1 LLSKGQRNQ
10 KLNRQGGIIFTYEE
24 KIEQLAELI
33 RANDQFYVLTGAGIS
48 TDSGVPDF
56 RSPGTGL
63 WEKVDP
69 IAVSSVDVLKNDPRL
84 FYEAGFS
91 RFSKIAMAEPNEGHR
106 VLAQLEER
114 GYLKGLVTQN
124 IDGLHVKAGSK
135 NVWEV
140 HGHLRSGYCQGC
152 KKKYPFEELV
162 QQVELKRIPPV
173 CHNCFSVLRPEVVLF
188 GDPMP
193 AFFFELQ
200 HKLQKECN
208 FMLVVGSS
216 LVVYPVADL
225 PRLVR
230 RIAIINQQPT
240 GYDQEAE
247 VVIHENSSKTL
258 KDLLQILEKSG

>member
-1 LLSKGQRNQ
+1 MSYTEQIA
-10 KLNRQGGIIFTYEE
+10 KL
-24 KIEQLAELI
+24 ADLI
-33 RANDQFYVLTGAGIS
+33 KAHDRFYVLTGAGIS
-48 TDSGVPDF
+48 TDSGIPDF

-69 IAVSSVDVLKNDPRL
+69 IAVSSVEVLQNNPRL

-91 RFSKIAMAEPNEGHR
+91 RFSKITMAEPNDGHL
-106 VLAQLEER
+106 VLARLEEL

-173 CHNCFSVLRPEVVLF
+173 CHNCYSVLRPEVVLF

-193 AFFFELQ
+193 TFFFELR
-200 HKLQKECN
+200 HKLQYECD

-225 PRLVR
+225 PRLAKKM
-230 RIAIINQQPT
+230 AIINQQPT
-240 GYDQEAE
+240 SCDQKAE
-247 VVIHENSSKTL
+247 VVIRENSSKAL
-258 KDLLQILEKSG
+258 RDLLQRLQETG

>member
-1 LLSKGQRNQ
+1 MDYQ
-10 KLNRQGGIIFTYEE
+10 
-24 KIEQLAELI
+24 EQLERLAELI
-33 RANDQFYVLTGAGIS
+33 KEHENVYVLTGAGIS
-48 TDSGVPDF
+48 TDSGIPDF

-69 IAVSSVDVLKNDPRL
+69 IAVSSVDVLHENPRL

-91 RFSKIAMAEPNEGHR
+91 RFAKISAAEPNRGHII
-106 VLAQLEER
+106 LAQLEEK
-114 GYLKGLVTQN
+114 GYIKGLVTQN

-140 HGHLRSGYCQGC
+140 HGHLRTGYCLGC

-173 CHNCFSVLRPEVVLF
+173 CHNCYSMLRPDVVLF

-193 AFFFELQ
+193 TFFFELQ
-200 HKLQKECN
+200 HRIQVECD

-216 LVVYPVADL
+216 LVVYPVVEL
-225 PRLVR
+225 PRLAGS
-230 RIAIINQQPT
+230 ISIINRQPT
-240 GYDQEAE
+240 DYDPKAE
-247 VVIHENSSKTL
+247 VVIREGISDTL
-258 KDLLQILEKSG
+258 GDLLQQLE

>member
-1 LLSKGQRNQ
+1 MN
-10 KLNRQGGIIFTYEE
+10 Y
-24 KIEQLAELI
+24 IEQVVQLAELI
-33 RANDQFYVLTGAGIS
+33 KEYNNIYALTGAGIS

-69 IAVSSVDVLKNDPRL
+69 IAVSSVDVLYNNPRL
-84 FYEAGFS
+84 FYESGFS
-91 RFSKIAMAEPNEGHR
+91 RFVKITSAKPNIGHR
-106 VLAQLEER
+106 VLAELEQS
-114 GYLKGLVTQN
+114 GYLKGLITQN

-140 HGHLRSGYCQGC
+140 HGHLRTGYCLGC

-162 QQVELKRIPPV
+162 QQVELNRIPPV
-173 CHNCFSVLRPEVVLF
+173 CHNCHSMLRPDVVLF

-193 AFFFELQ
+193 TFFFELQ
-200 HKLQKECN
+200 HKIQMECD

-225 PRLVR
+225 PRLTKN
-230 RIAIINQQPT
+230 IAIVNNQPT
-240 GYDQEAE
+240 DYDPRSE
-247 VVIHENSSKTL
+247 VVIREDISKTL
-258 KDLLQILEKSG
+258 SGLKNKLNNA

>member
-1 LLSKGQRNQ
+1 ME
-10 KLNRQGGIIFTYEE
+10 YME
-24 KIEQLAELI
+24 KINRLAELI
-33 RANDQFYVLTGAGIS
+33 RNHNRFFVLTGAGMS
-48 TDSGVPDF
+48 TDSGIPDF

-69 IAVSSVDVLKNDPRL
+69 IAVSSVDVLYSNPRL
-84 FYEAGFS
+84 FYEAGFT
-91 RFSKIAMAEPNEGHR
+91 RFSKISLAEPNRGHYI
-106 VLAQLEER
+106 LAQLEEL

-140 HGHLRSGYCQGC
+140 HGHLRTGYCVGC

-173 CHNCFSVLRPEVVLF
+173 CHNCHSMLRPEVVLF

-193 AFFFELQ
+193 GFFFELQ
-200 HKLQKECN
+200 HKIESECD

-225 PRLVR
+225 PRLSDKL
-230 RIAIINQQPT
+230 AIINLQPT
-240 GYDQEAE
+240 EYDLHSE
-247 VVIHENSSKTL
+247 VVLHENSTRAL
-258 KDLLQILEKSG
+258 EDLLSVLEGS

>member
-1 LLSKGQRNQ
+1 VSYTEQIQ
-10 KLNRQGGIIFTYEE
+10 
-24 KIEQLAELI
+24 QLADLI
-33 RANDQFYVLTGAGIS
+33 RENERFYVLTGAGIS
-48 TDSGVPDF
+48 TDSGIPDF

-69 IAVSSVDVLKNDPRL
+69 IAVSSVEVLKNDP
-84 FYEAGFS
+84 
-91 RFSKIAMAEPNEGHR
+91 
-106 VLAQLEER
+106 LAQLEEM
-114 GYLKGLVTQN
+114 GYIKGLVTQN

-135 NVWEV
+135 KVWEV

-173 CHNCFSVLRPEVVLF
+173 CHNCYSVLRPEVVLF

-193 AFFFELQ
+193 TFFFELQ
-200 HKLQKECN
+200 HKMQYECD

-225 PRLVR
+225 PRMAKK
-230 RIAIINQQPT
+230 IAIINQQPT
-240 GYDQEAE
+240 SYDQKAE
-247 VVIHENSSKTL
+247 VVVRENSSKAL
-258 KDLLQILEKSG
+258 HDLLIKLDNS